1 MARIEGTQ
9 SIPAELLDLYRGTL
23 AEQLPD
29 GSCRKRFPFR
39 LPRYQ
44 LDGDKV
50 SANQKG
56 QRKRWLQIRDKFKNV
71 DAATRARWYAA
82 RPQWN
87 SLLWYFNYFQMSGL
101 NGVAEVN
108 GQGGGVIKDINHYT
122 FTLPTGTA
130 PRATIAI
137 DTCDPLKAMPFFF
150 GAGVW
155 EPVSSALALQYPF
168 LVSLNSTQ
176 MIVGCG
182 ENHFV
187 APCSVS
193 LIEYI

>member
-23 AEQLPD
+23 TEKLPD

-39 LPRYQ
+39 LPRFQ
-44 LDGDKV
+44 LGGPGV
-50 SANQKG
+50 TNEQKG
-56 QRKRWLQIRDKFKNV
+56 QRQRWLAIRDKFKTLS
-71 DAATRARWYAA
+71 DAERARWYAA
-82 RPQWN
+82 MPQWN
-87 SLLWYFNYFQMSGL
+87 SQLWYFNYFQMSGL
-101 NGVAEVN
+101 DGVAEVN
-108 GQGGGVIKDINHYT
+108 GMGGGVIKDINHYT

-137 DTCDPLKAMPFFF
+137 DTCDPTKSLPFFF

-176 MIVGCG
+176 LIVGSG
-182 ENHFV
+182 ENHFA